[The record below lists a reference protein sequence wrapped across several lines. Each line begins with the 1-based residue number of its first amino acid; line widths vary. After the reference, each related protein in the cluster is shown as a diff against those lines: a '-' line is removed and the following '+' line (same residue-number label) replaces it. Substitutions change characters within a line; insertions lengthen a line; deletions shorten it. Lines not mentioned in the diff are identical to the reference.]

1 VKQREMVASLAVAP
15 RLLYWTQACVD
26 RNLRARTSSCTRR
39 RNVTNRGRNA
49 TRCGRVAM
57 GADGWKWARTT
68 NDMARTAHDGCGRPL
83 IGADGWQWAR
93 TTNNM
98 ARTAHDGRGRPLIGA
113 DGSQW
118 ARTSDLALPRTLR
131 ARTLSHR
138 ARTRALAS
146 RCLTGKKLL
155 L

>member
-1 VKQREMVASLAVAP
+1 MVASLAVAP

-26 RNLRARTSSCTRR
+26 RNLRARTSTCTRG
-39 RNVTNRGRNA
+39 RNVTGRGRNA
-49 TRCGRVAM
+49 TGRGWVAM
-57 GADGWKWARTT
+57 GADGWKWARIT
-68 NDMARTAHDGCGRPL
+68 NDMAR
-83 IGADGWQWAR
+83 
-93 TTNNM
+93 M
-98 ARTAHDGRGRPLIGA
+98 AHDGRGRPLIGA

-131 ARTLSHR
+131 ARTLSRR